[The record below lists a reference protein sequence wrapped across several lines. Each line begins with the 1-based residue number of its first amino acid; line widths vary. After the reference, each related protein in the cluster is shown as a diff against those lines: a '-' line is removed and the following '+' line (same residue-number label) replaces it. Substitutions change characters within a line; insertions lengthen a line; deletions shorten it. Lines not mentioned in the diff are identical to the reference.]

1 MALILALY
9 LIHPIVGGHR
19 FPIGPDGPVYVWWS
33 RYADAGGLGVLP
45 GRFGVPSVALILG
58 AVFGTEP
65 LQTVAVLG
73 PVLAAASGLAA
84 ATLTEA
90 LLGHNLLRSFV
101 ALVLTAAWT
110 AHLAAGYLGSLAVAT
125 LFMGAIAAFGL
136 GERSWRAVVFGG
148 ALIATAAVTHRPL
161 LLLCLAIF
169 GGAAVILT
177 PDVLRRRREGM
188 AFLDTA
194 AGRMSAGVA
203 AGTAVGLGLGIV
215 TGSGPDRPLV
225 ETSQD
230 AFLRTHGLGDLLRR
244 QFRLRL
250 AADAR
255 RMAIPM
261 AAGVA
266 LGVAGIARGAWGR
279 NTESRFLLAVFGSWS
294 LLSLA
299 SVAIL
304 LATGG
309 PSNRLITFAL
319 FIPAIA
325 AVGVESLRR
334 RGGAGLVATAVAA
347 LSIVAVS
354 MYGWYR
360 QEPFIDRTEVEA
372 VRATREA
379 INGLPQG
386 SPVVFLVDTDK
397 KAAAFHVTRFANVI
411 RTSVPEDRIAD
422 VRLAV
427 GRPDDYLSGRPTLT
441 GNVEHDRLSVSY
453 LEESLGKASIAFV
466 IEAFNP
472 AGFAAA
478 TRLGTSLAPGVV
490 ALRVGTSTIGTES
503 APAVAGQ
510 ANEDPPGLGPA
521 ALAGISLGTLAL
533 LMLLG
538 VGWARWG
545 LPGASLEAV
554 VAAAPSVGLA
564 SLVLGALGAQAV
576 GVSPGG
582 PGGIGAAA
590 LIGAVGHAA
599 AARVRARGRNG
610 S

>member
-1 MALILALY
+1 VALILALY
-9 LIHPIVGGHR
+9 LIHPIAGGHR

-33 RYADAGGLGVLP
+33 RYADADGLGVLP
-45 GRFGVPSVALILG
+45 GRFGVPAVALILG
-58 AVFGTEP
+58 TVFGTEL
-65 LQTVAVLG
+65 LQIVTVLG

-84 ATLTEA
+84 AALTES
-90 LLGHNLLRSFV
+90 LLGSNLLRSFV
-101 ALVLTAAWT
+101 AAVLTAAWT
-110 AHLAAGYLGSLAVAT
+110 AHLAAGYLGSLAVAA
-125 LFMGAIAAFGL
+125 LFIGAIAAFGL

-148 ALIATAAVTHRPL
+148 GLLATAAVTHRPL
-161 LLLCLAIF
+161 LLLCLGILA
-169 GGAAVILT
+169 GAVVMLT
-177 PDVLRRRREGM
+177 PDVLRRRREGT

-194 AGRMSAGVA
+194 AGRMSAGAA
-203 AGTAVGLGLGIV
+203 AGTALGLGLGVV
-215 TGSGPDRPLV
+215 TGRGPDRPLV

-261 AAGVA
+261 AGGAA

-279 NTESRFLLAVFGSWS
+279 NTEPRFLLAVFVSWS
-294 LLSLA
+294 VLSLA
-299 SVAIL
+299 GVAIL

-319 FIPAIA
+319 FIPVIA

-334 RGGAGLVATAVAA
+334 RRGAGLVGASVAA

-360 QEPFIDRTEVEA
+360 QEPFIDRTEVKA
-372 VRATREA
+372 VEATRGA
-379 INGLPQG
+379 INTVPLG

-441 GNVEHDRLSVSY
+441 GNVEHDKLSISY
-453 LEESLGKASIAFV
+453 LEGSRGEASIAFV
-466 IEAFNP
+466 VEAFNP
-472 AGFAAA
+472 SGFAAA

-490 ALRVGTSTIGTES
+490 ALTVDTSTIGTES
-503 APAVAGQ
+503 APAIAGP
-510 ANEDPPGLGPA
+510 ADEDPPGLRPT

-533 LMLLG
+533 LTLIG
-538 VGWARWG
+538 AGWARWG

-564 SLVLGALGAQAV
+564 SLVLGAWGAHVV
-576 GVSPGG
+576 GLSPGG

-590 LIGAVGHAA
+590 LTGALGHAA
-599 AARVRARGRNG
+599 AARVRARGRNR